1 MSEATGTNKERE
13 KKEMSSLM
21 LFAAETCTSGGCPFG
36 KCPPHAI
43 VALAA
48 ALAIGFVIG
57 FLVGRRRAAKGGAKP
72 QQPQKKQ
79 QAPVRRD
86 PRPVTSRPPIPAGS
100 VELYVGNLSYD
111 MTEDQL
117 RQTFEAFGKVD
128 SVRLV
133 TNRYNNKSK
142 GFAFV
147 VMPNRP
153 EAEKAIAEMN
163 DKEVM
168 GRPMRVNEAQNT
180 NKAEA

>member
-1 MSEATGTNKERE
+1 
-13 KKEMSSLM
+13 MSSLM
-21 LFAAETCTSGGCPFG
+21 LFAAETSTSGGCPFG

-43 VALAA
+43 VALAV
-48 ALAIGFVIG
+48 ALVVGYVIG
-57 FLVGRRRAAKGGAKP
+57 FIVGRRKAAKGAAKKP
-72 QQPQKKQ
+72 QQSQQQKKPQ
-79 QAPVRRD
+79 QPVRRD
-86 PRPVTSRPPIPAGS
+86 PRPVTARPPIPAGS

-128 SVRLV
+128 SVRVV
-133 TNRYNNKSK
+133 TNRINNKSK

>member
-1 MSEATGTNKERE
+1 
-13 KKEMSSLM
+13 MSSLI
-21 LFAAETCTSGGCPFG
+21 LFAGEAAQNCPLGGCS
-36 KCPPHAI
+36 KCPNHATI
-43 VALAA
+43 ALVA
-48 ALAIGFVIG
+48 ALVIGYVIG
-57 FLVGRRRAAKGGAKP
+57 FLVGRRRAAKGAAKKP

-79 QAPVRRD
+79 QPPVRRD

-111 MTEDQL
+111 MTEAQL

-128 SVRLV
+128 SVRVV
-133 TNRYNNKSK
+133 TNRYTEKSK

>member
-1 MSEATGTNKERE
+1 
-13 KKEMSSLM
+13 MSSLI
-21 LFAAETCTSGGCPFG
+21 LFAADAANTCASGGCPLSG
-36 KCPPHAI
+36 CKCPPHAI
-43 VALAA
+43 AALAA
-48 ALAIGFVIG
+48 ALIVGYVIG
-57 FLVGRRRAAKGGAKP
+57 FFVGRRKSAKNGAKNP
-72 QQPQKKQ
+72 QQPQQQKKQ
-79 QAPVRRD
+79 QPVRRD

-153 EAEKAIAEMN
+153 EAEKAIAELN
-163 DKEVM
+163 DKDVM
-168 GRPMRVNEAQNT
+168 GRLMRVNEAQNT

>member
-1 MSEATGTNKERE
+1 MN
-13 KKEMSSLM
+13 SLM
-21 LFAAETCTSGGCPFG
+21 LFAAGTCTSGGCPFG

-43 VALAA
+43 VAVAG
-48 ALAIGFVIG
+48 ALIVGYVIG
-57 FLVGRRRAAKGGAKP
+57 FLVGRRSAAKGGAKKPSQP
-72 QQPQKKQ
+72 QQKK

-128 SVRLV
+128 SVRVV
-133 TNRYNNKSK
+133 TNRYTEKSK

-168 GRPMRVNEAQNT
+168 GRLMRVNEAQNT

>member
-1 MSEATGTNKERE
+1 
-13 KKEMSSLM
+13 M
-21 LFAAETCTSGGCPFG
+21 LFAADAAQSCTSGGCPLG
-36 KCPPHAI
+36 KCASHAI
-43 VALAA
+43 PALAVALVV
-48 ALAIGFVIG
+48 GYVIG
-57 FLVGRRRAAKGGAKP
+57 YLVGRRSAAKNGGAKKASQP
-72 QQPQKKQ
+72 QQKK

-86 PRPVTSRPPIPAGS
+86 PRPVTSHPPIPVGS

-128 SVRLV
+128 SVRVV
-133 TNRYNNKSK
+133 TNRFNNKSK

-168 GRPMRVNEAQNT
+168 GRPMRVNEAQNS
-180 NKAEA
+180 NKVEA

>member
-1 MSEATGTNKERE
+1 
-13 KKEMSSLM
+13 MSSLI
-21 LFAAETCTSGGCPFG
+21 LFAADAAQKCTSGGC

-43 VALAA
+43 A
-48 ALAIGFVIG
+48 ALVGALVVGYVIG
-57 FLVGRRRAAKGGAKP
+57 FLVGRRKAAKGGAKKP
-72 QQPQKKQ
+72 QQPQQQKKQ

-86 PRPVTSRPPIPAGS
+86 LRPVTARPPIPAGS

-168 GRPMRVNEAQNT
+168 GRPMRVNEAQNS
-180 NKAEA
+180 NKVEA

>member
-1 MSEATGTNKERE
+1 MA
-13 KKEMSSLM
+13 L
-21 LFAAETCTSGGCPFG
+21 A
-36 KCPPHAI
+36 
-43 VALAA
+43 VALVV
-48 ALAIGFVIG
+48 GYVIG
-57 FLVGRRRAAKGGAKP
+57 FLVGRRKAAKGDAKKP
-72 QQPQKKQ
+72 QQPQQKKQ
-79 QAPVRRD
+79 QPVRRD

-153 EAEKAIAEMN
+153 EAEKAIAELN
-163 DKEVM
+163 DKDVM
-168 GRPMRVNEAQNT
+168 GRLMRVNEAQNT

>member
-1 MSEATGTNKERE
+1 
-13 KKEMSSLM
+13 MSSM
-21 LFAAETCTSGGCPFG
+21 ILFAAEAAKTCTPCV
-36 KCPPHAI
+36 KCCPPHAI
-43 VALAA
+43 VALVV
-48 ALAIGFVIG
+48 ALGVGYLIG
-57 FLVGRRRAAKGGAKP
+57 FLVGRRKVAKGASKKP
-72 QQPQKKQ
+72 QQPQQKKQ
-79 QAPVRRD
+79 QPQPRRE
-86 PRPVTSRPPIPAGS
+86 PRPETSRPPIPAGS

-111 MTEDQL
+111 MTEAQL

-128 SVRLV
+128 SVRVV

-147 VMPNRP
+147 VMPNRA

-163 DKEVM
+163 DKDVM

>member
-1 MSEATGTNKERE
+1 
-13 KKEMSSLM
+13 M
-21 LFAAETCTSGGCPFG
+21 LFAAAEAAQQCTKGGC
-36 KCPPHAI
+36 CPKHAV
-43 VALAA
+43 VALVV
-48 ALAIGFVIG
+48 ALVVGYVAG
-57 FLVGRRRAAKGGAKP
+57 FLVGRRKAAAKRGPQP
-72 QQPQKKQ
+72 QQKRQGQP
-79 QAPVRRD
+79 RRD
-86 PRPVTSRPPIPAGS
+86 PRPETSRPPIPAGS

-133 TNRYNNKSK
+133 TNRHNNKSK

-153 EAEKAIAEMN
+153 EAEKAIAEMSE
-163 DKEVM
+163 KEVM

>member
-1 MSEATGTNKERE
+1 
-13 KKEMSSLM
+13 MSSLM
-21 LFAAETCTSGGCPFG
+21 LFAADAAQKCSSGGCPLSG
-36 KCPPHAI
+36 CKCPPHAI
-43 VALAA
+43 VALAV
-48 ALAIGFVIG
+48 ALIVGFVIG
-57 FLVGRRRAAKGGAKP
+57 FLVGRRKSAKGGAKKP
-72 QQPQKKQ
+72 QQQAQQKKQ
-79 QAPVRRD
+79 QPVRRD
-86 PRPVTSRPPIPAGS
+86 PRPVTARPPIPAGS

-168 GRPMRVNEAQNT
+168 GRLMRVNEAQNT

>member
-1 MSEATGTNKERE
+1 
-13 KKEMSSLM
+13 MSSLI
-21 LFAAETCTSGGCPFG
+21 LFAADAANKTCTTGGCPFSG
-36 KCPPHAI
+36 CKCPPHAI
-43 VALAA
+43 IALVG
-48 ALAIGFVIG
+48 ALVVGYIIG
-57 FLVGRRRAAKGGAKP
+57 FLVGRRKAAKGAAKKP
-72 QQPQKKQ
+72 QQAQQQKKQ
-79 QAPVRRD
+79 QPVRRD
-86 PRPVTSRPPIPAGS
+86 PRPVTAHPPIPAGS

-153 EAEKAIAEMN
+153 EAEKAIAELN
-163 DKEVM
+163 DKDVM
-168 GRPMRVNEAQNT
+168 GRLMRVNEAQNT

>member
-1 MSEATGTNKERE
+1 
-13 KKEMSSLM
+13 MSSLI
-21 LFAAETCTSGGCPFG
+21 LFAQTAQSCPFG
-36 KCPPHAI
+36 GCTKCPPHAI
-43 VALAA
+43 IALAA

>member
-1 MSEATGTNKERE
+1 MI
-13 KKEMSSLM
+13 
-21 LFAAETCTSGGCPFG
+21 LFAAEAAKTCSPCA
-36 KCPPHAI
+36 KCCPPHAI
-43 VALAA
+43 AALVVALAVGY
-48 ALAIGFVIG
+48 LIG
-57 FLVGRRRAAKGGAKP
+57 FLVGRRKAVKGTPKKP
-72 QQPQKKQ
+72 QQPQQKKQ
-79 QAPVRRD
+79 PQQRRE
-86 PRPVTSRPPIPAGS
+86 PRPEPSRPPIPAGS

-128 SVRLV
+128 SVRVV

-147 VMPNRP
+147 VMPNRA

>member
-1 MSEATGTNKERE
+1 
-13 KKEMSSLM
+13 M
-21 LFAAETCTSGGCPFG
+21 LFAAGTCTSGGCPFG

-43 VALAA
+43 AAVAG
-48 ALAIGFVIG
+48 ALIVGYVIG
-57 FLVGRRRAAKGGAKP
+57 FLMGRRAAAKGDAKKAP
-72 QQPQKKQ
+72 QPQQKKQ

-86 PRPVTSRPPIPAGS
+86 PRPVTSLPP
-100 VELYVGNLSYD
+100 VGNLSYD

-128 SVRLV
+128 SVRVV

-168 GRPMRVNEAQNT
+168 GRPMRVNEAQNS
-180 NKAEA
+180 NKVEA

>member
-1 MSEATGTNKERE
+1 
-13 KKEMSSLM
+13 MSSLM
-21 LFAAETCTSGGCPFG
+21 LVAAAAAQSCTSGGCPFG

-48 ALAIGFVIG
+48 ALVVGYVIG
-57 FLVGRRRAAKGGAKP
+57 FLVGRRKAAKGGVKKP
-72 QQPQKKQ
+72 QQAQKKQ
-79 QAPVRRD
+79 QPVRRD
-86 PRPVTSRPPIPAGS
+86 PRPVTARPPIPAGS

-153 EAEKAIAEMN
+153 EAEKAIAELN
-163 DKEVM
+163 DKDVM
-168 GRPMRVNEAQNT
+168 GRLMRVNEAQNT

>member
-1 MSEATGTNKERE
+1 MN
-13 KKEMSSLM
+13 SLM
-21 LFAAETCTSGGCPFG
+21 LFAADAAQTCTSGGCQIG
-36 KCPPHAI
+36 KCVAHAI
-43 VALAA
+43 PALVVALVVGY
-48 ALAIGFVIG
+48 IIG
-57 FLVGRRRAAKGGAKP
+57 FLVGRRSAAKNGAKKAP
-72 QQPQKKQ
+72 QPQQKKQ

-86 PRPVTSRPPIPAGS
+86 PRPVTSHPPIPAGS

-117 RQTFEAFGKVD
+117 RQAFEAFGKVD
-128 SVRLV
+128 SVRVV
-133 TNRYNNKSK
+133 TNRFNNKSK

-168 GRPMRVNEAQNT
+168 GRPMRVNEAQNS
-180 NKAEA
+180 NKVEA

>member
-1 MSEATGTNKERE
+1 MN
-13 KKEMSSLM
+13 SLM
-21 LFAAETCTSGGCPFG
+21 LLAAGTCTSGGCPFG

-43 VALAA
+43 VAVAG
-48 ALAIGFVIG
+48 ALIVGYVIG
-57 FLVGRRRAAKGGAKP
+57 FLVGSRSAAKNGAKKA
-72 QQPQKKQ
+72 QQPQQKK

-128 SVRLV
+128 SVRVV
-133 TNRYNNKSK
+133 TNRYTEKSK

-163 DKEVM
+163 DKDVM
-168 GRPMRVNEAQNT
+168 GRLMRVNEAQNT
-180 NKAEA
+180 NKSEA

>member
-1 MSEATGTNKERE
+1 MA
-13 KKEMSSLM
+13 L
-21 LFAAETCTSGGCPFG
+21 A
-36 KCPPHAI
+36 
-43 VALAA
+43 VAL
-48 ALAIGFVIG
+48 IVGYVIG
-57 FLVGRRRAAKGGAKP
+57 FIVGRRKAAKGGAKKP
-72 QQPQKKQ
+72 QQAQQQKKQ
-79 QAPVRRD
+79 QPVRRD

-128 SVRLV
+128 SVRVV